1 MWYNAQTR
9 TKKVR
14 GHPMWSHI
22 SPPRRKLFSL
32 RNLIRGGMEIKH
44 ELFVFL
50 LFQGTRHIDRRGGE
64 IEESGH
70 VDERDV
76 RLCVVKLPH

>member
-1 MWYNAQTR
+1 
-9 TKKVR
+9 
-14 GHPMWSHI
+14 
-22 SPPRRKLFSL
+22 
-32 RNLIRGGMEIKH
+32 MEIKH
-44 ELFVFL
+44 ELLVFL